1 MNLVATLQC
10 KGGDDSRDIEV
21 MWNPKSEL
29 LKITLNTQKLLITSK
44 IFTAEGHL

>member
-10 KGGDDSRDIEV
+10 KGGDNSRDIEM

-29 LKITLNTQKLLITSK
+29 SKITLNMRKLLITSK
-44 IFTAEGHL
+44 MFTAEGHL